1 MDVYQDSR
9 RSCPDGLS
17 DYASL
22 HKITL
27 DSVMP
32 PMLCGGPEVWGAYNK
47 VGSILLPISTVYC
60 RIADTVWWWPK
71 RSLSGDV
78 YE

>member
-1 MDVYQDSR
+1 
-9 RSCPDGLS
+9 
-17 DYASL
+17 
-22 HKITL
+22 
-27 DSVMP
+27 
-32 PMLCGGPEVWGAYNK
+32 MLCGGPEVWGAYNK